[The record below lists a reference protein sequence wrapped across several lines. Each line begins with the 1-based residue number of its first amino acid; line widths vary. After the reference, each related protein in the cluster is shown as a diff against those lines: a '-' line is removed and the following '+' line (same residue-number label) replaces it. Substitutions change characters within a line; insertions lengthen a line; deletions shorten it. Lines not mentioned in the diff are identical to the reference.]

1 MPPHVS
7 PHPADVMTKT
17 IQTLSTSSFSTAPPP
32 IIFPPLPPGL
42 TQPGSSAP
50 TTPTRPL
57 TLGVFP
63 KPPPSLRIDP
73 YELTLP
79 RIEPE
84 PNTDEEAE
92 DVARGRNA

>member
-1 MPPHVS
+1 M
-7 PHPADVMTKT
+7 
-17 IQTLSTSSFSTAPPP
+17 
-32 IIFPPLPPGL
+32 
-42 TQPGSSAP
+42 
-50 TTPTRPL
+50 PTRPL

-63 KPPPSLRIDP
+63 QPPTSLRIDP

-79 RIEPE
+79 RVEPE